1 MTVWIMRGG
10 SDRGLHEGEF
20 IASGTIGINFGVYET
35 ARRPDDELR
44 REIKEDFLLWNE
56 ERGIEMDGS
65 RVDGVVS
72 RFLNQVR
79 SFRDDV
85 QPGDTVIMP
94 RKKSRGHMVRRGII
108 ESGYEFR
115 RGQIY
120 PHRRRVKWE
129 SENVPRNS
137 LPHSWYPSDQR
148 TVFRVS

>member
-10 SDRGLHEGEF
+10 SDRGLHEWEF

-44 REIKEDFLLWNE
+44 REIEWAFLLWNE

-94 RKKSRGHMVRRGII
+94 RKKSRGHMVRRG
-108 ESGYEFR
+108 
-115 RGQIY
+115 QVY
-120 PHRRRVKWE
+120 PH
-129 SENVPRNS
+129 
-137 LPHSWYPSDQR
+137 
-148 TVFRVS
+148 